1 MGNTCY
7 RNINAYYITL
17 PPKNRFK
24 TARDACVFMC
34 YTIHLTP
41 LCDSRWHQ
49 IYNNNKLLAT
59 CYTYI
64 SLAGY

>member
-34 YTIHLTP
+34 YTIHVIHVGIRYITIINFL
-41 LCDSRWHQ
+41 LHAIL
-49 IYNNNKLLAT
+49 IYL
-59 CYTYI
+59 
-64 SLAGY
+64 

>member
-41 LCDSRWHQ
+41 LCDSR
-49 IYNNNKLLAT
+49 IRYMKIINFLLPAT
-59 CYTYI
+59 LTY
-64 SLAGY
+64 L

>member
-17 PPKNRFK
+17 PPPKKSFQNCSR
-24 TARDACVFMC
+24 RVCV
-34 YTIHLTP
+34 YVLYNT
-41 LCDSRWHQ
+41 CDSCWHQ

>member
-34 YTIHLTP
+34 YTIHVIHVGIRYIT
-41 LCDSRWHQ
+41 
-49 IYNNNKLLAT
+49 AT